1 MESVLLPKNFPV
13 FSPLIVPC
21 SEVAPEGGLLSVEG
35 RAWPVLDGIAAQ
47 WAECYALDHPHLRQD
62 PFRLRKE
69 AQAYGI
75 ERAQETAGNWVLYP
89 WLNLAL
95 RVLPET
101 EFIRVRTSRNRLK
114 ISSEEAAQLH
124 TKTIGIIGLSVG
136 QSVALTL
143 AMERTFGTLRISD
156 HDTLDLSNLNRVR
169 AGLQNLGLPKT
180 AVAARLIA
188 ELDPYLKVELY
199 PEGIDVKNVRKF
211 VQGLDLLIEECDALD
226 IKLLSRMEA
235 RENEIPVLMDTSDRG
250 MLDVERFDL
259 EPDRPLFHGLA
270 GPHPESIGL
279 TSMDPEHRLGLMMRI
294 VDYPN
299 LSPSLRLSYEKIGT
313 ELLTWPQ
320 LASDVQ
326 SGAGHTAAVARN
338 ILLGHPVP
346 SGRYYI
352 EMDPQRVLHHQ
363 IQAL

>member
-1 MESVLLPKNFPV
+1 M
-13 FSPLIVPC
+13 
-21 SEVAPEGGLLSVEG
+21 SVEG